1 MPQPTK
7 TPFFAGMSDEPIADF
22 LSDYGEL
29 ADGHRLTDR
38 QKVETVLRYIPYSLK
53 DLWKSLPGYAT
64 GNWMTFKRE
73 LERLYPDMDAE
84 TRYSR
89 QGLTELVNL
98 SARTR
103 MRDEKDVLD
112 YYRRFLAIS
121 NPLRT
126 TNLISDDERNAEF
139 FRGFHP
145 YDRTSMANRLY
156 PLHPHRPC
164 NRPYELQDVYSAARA
179 YFTDMQSFRSMQSHD
194 NPLNYGGPAD
204 PTQWPHRPPGDD
216 HDTRR
221 YDREPMPYQRDRDL
235 PRDLTTQHS
244 HGPLRDYTHIQPDPP
259 GPEYETRSVCF
270 TETAP
275 KPTAREDKELEELL
289 LKMHTLTVRDPV
301 YMILY
306 AQICHRF
313 PNVAKTL
320 PPPDFGHMTA
330 VAYQTPTSH
339 PPSTTTQQP

>member
-1 MPQPTK
+1 
-7 TPFFAGMSDEPIADF
+7 
-22 LSDYGEL
+22 
-29 ADGHRLTDR
+29 
-38 QKVETVLRYIPYSLK
+38 
-53 DLWKSLPGYAT
+53 
-64 GNWMTFKRE
+64 MTFKRE

-89 QGLTELVNL
+89 QGLMELVNL
-98 SARTR
+98 SARTW
-103 MRDEKDVLD
+103 MHDEKDVLD
-112 YYRRFLAIS
+112 YYQRFLAIS

-126 TNLISDDERNAEF
+126 TNLISDDEHNAEF
-139 FRGFHP
+139 FRSFHP
-145 YDRTSMANRLY
+145 YDRTSMANWLY
-156 PLHPHRPC
+156 PLHPHRLC
-164 NRPYELQDVYSAARA
+164 NRPYELQDVYSAAQA
-179 YFTDMQSFRSMQSHD
+179 YFADMQSFRSMQSHD

-204 PTQWPHRPPGDD
+204 PTQWPHWPPGDD

-221 YDREPMPYQRDRDL
+221 YDREPMPYQCDRDL
-235 PRDLTTQHS
+235 PHDLTTQHS
-244 HGPLRDYTHIQPDPP
+244 HGPSHDYTHIQPDPP
-259 GPEYETRSVCF
+259 RPKYETRLVRF

-275 KPTAREDKELEELL
+275 KPTAREDKEIEALL

-301 YMILY
+301 YTILY

-339 PPSTTTQQP
+339 LPSTTTQQPRSQQAQSTTLSNEAASFFGKMPRTDGCAFCTQQGHIV